1 MRLPLR
7 EMIGPPTPALR
18 EVNRPPSNPGA
29 HNWSNSSS
37 AGFAFVYMEDK
48 RDADDAIRAL
58 DRKEF
63 GYKRRRLRVEWA
75 KADGSIKARE
85 DVRRK
90 NAHPSDTLFVVN
102 FDVHQTR
109 EQDIEYHFEP
119 YGRLLRVQIKRN
131 YAFVQ
136 FETVEQAAEA
146 LKRTHGTEMMGRPL
160 TVEFVANEDP
170 YMMRRSPPR
179 KGR

>member
-1 MRLPLR
+1 M
-7 EMIGPPTPALR
+7 
-18 EVNRPPSNPGA
+18 
-29 HNWSNSSS
+29 
-37 AGFAFVYMEDK
+37 YMKDK
-48 RDADDAIRAL
+48 RDADDAIKAL
-58 DRKEF
+58 NRKEF

-85 DVRRK
+85 DMRRK
-90 NAHPSDTLFVVN
+90 SARPSDTLFVVN
-102 FDVHQTR
+102 FDVHRTR

-146 LKRTHGTEMMGRPL
+146 LKRTHGSEMMGRTL

-170 YMMRRSPPR
+170 YVTGRRSPARGGRERSRSPYRSRSRSRSPR
-179 KGR
+179 RRYRSRSRSYSR